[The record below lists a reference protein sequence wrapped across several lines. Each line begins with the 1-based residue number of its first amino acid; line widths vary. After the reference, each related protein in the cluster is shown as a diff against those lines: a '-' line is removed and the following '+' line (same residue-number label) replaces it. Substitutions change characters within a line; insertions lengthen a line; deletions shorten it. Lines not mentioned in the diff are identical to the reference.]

1 MMSVLCSRK
10 QQEIMFSKGAPE
22 SIMARCTHI
31 LCNDDG
37 SSVPLTMDIRNEL
50 EARFQRL
57 AFFMCNLSSG
67 TAPSTLLM
75 IILKY
80 SAHISVVNNTSDT
93 FCCRGTLV
101 ILPWLHP

>member
-22 SIMARCTHI
+22 SIMARSTHI

-57 AFFMCNLSSG
+57 AFFMCNLSSAM
-67 TAPSTLLM
+67 APSTLYDV
-75 IILKY
+75 IEY
-80 SAHISVVNNTSDT
+80 RAHISVINNTSDT
-93 FCCRGTLV
+93 LCWQGTLV